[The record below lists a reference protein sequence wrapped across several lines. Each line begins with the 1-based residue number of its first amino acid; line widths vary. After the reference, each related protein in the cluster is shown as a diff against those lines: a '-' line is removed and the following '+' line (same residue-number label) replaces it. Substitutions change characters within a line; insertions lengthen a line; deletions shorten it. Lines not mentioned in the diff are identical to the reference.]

1 MTWTW
6 FVAAATLV
14 STLLWLSAFGWAV
27 AATRPAPLAADGPT
41 MELRPEPPAL
51 VEFLTGGW
59 ESGRGAPRATLLD
72 LAARGFLAL
81 EQTGPDPRD
90 TLVRI
95 RPPRGKPTGA
105 TGTAGATGATGTAA
119 EDLLPYEALVLARV
133 TALASGGVL
142 PVGALARGTEDE
154 DRGWWRAFRRA
165 VAADARSRGLA
176 RDRYPAPLKAGL
188 TLAAVPPGALA
199 AVLFVSLAGPGGW
212 FMSLATGLAVWACGS
227 VLVARLTGERETPAG
242 TGACAHWLGV
252 REWMARDESFPGLP
266 PAAVAVWDRY
276 VAYGAATGVARSA
289 LAVLPLGPRD
299 ERRAWSTYGGGWHEV
314 RLRYAPAPAR
324 ALRPPRDSVRLALR
338 RAGSASIVLLLVA
351 WWHTH
356 PPGEIRLP
364 VPSVPLLVVEL
375 VLLTGVL
382 MGARWLWTGRRPVI
396 PLAAYVYGGLLA
408 FVGSTWGLQAS
419 GSWEVPPQAAWA
431 QLPPVLITGPAL
443 LWYLF
448 LLAAALLDLSR
459 RAWSEGEVVRL
470 RTGKQ
475 VRHLALDPG
484 GRTTVTAWPV
494 RSELYGALREGAVV
508 RVLRGPVLGHVYDVV
523 LVTPSPQG
531 ELFPAADPSELYD
544 AQDSG
549 SGEAPGLPGLTV
561 PSALSTLLRRGDPE
575 EFLPV
580 AEAARILRAELR
592 ASDTL
597 PGLGIRTYVTPD
609 GRTALLLQTASGAL
623 GRRLLATHKRRAA
636 PVGAGEAD
644 VAYARG
650 RRLVLRRGEH
660 VLMLEL
666 PHGADP
672 SALPAL
678 AEAAA
683 RRMVS
688 GSRPR

>member
-6 FVAAATLV
+6 FVAAAVLV
-14 STLLWLSAFGWAV
+14 STLLWLAAVGWAV
-27 AATRPAPLAADGPT
+27 VATRPAPVTGAGPT
-41 MELRPEPPAL
+41 MDLRPEPPAL

-95 RPPRGKPTGA
+95 RPARKEPP
-105 TGTAGATGATGTAA
+105 
-119 EDLLPYEALVLARV
+119 EELLPYEALVLARV
-133 TALASGGVL
+133 TALASTGVL
-142 PVGALARGTEDE
+142 PAGALARGTEDE
-154 DRGWWRAFRRA
+154 DRGWWRAFGRA
-165 VAADARSRGLA
+165 VAADARDRGLA
-176 RDRYPAPLKAGL
+176 RDRYPARLKAGL
-188 TLAAVPPGALA
+188 TLAAVVPAALA
-199 AVLFVSLAGPGGW
+199 AVLFVSLAGYGAWSVSLGIGVGG
-212 FMSLATGLAVWACGS
+212 WACGS
-227 VLVARLTGERETPAG
+227 LLVSRLTGERETPAG
-242 TGACAHWLGV
+242 VEACAHWLGV
-252 REWMARDESFPGLP
+252 REWLARDESFPALP
-266 PAAVAVWDRY
+266 PAAVALWDRY
-276 VAYGAATGVARSA
+276 LAYGAATGVARSA

-324 ALRPPRDSVRLALR
+324 ALRPPRESVRLALR
-338 RAGSASIVLLLVA
+338 RIASASLVLLLVA

-356 PPGEIRLP
+356 PPTEIRLP
-364 VPSVPLLVVEL
+364 VASIALLVAEVA
-375 VLLTGVL
+375 LLIGVL
-382 MGARWLWTGRRPVI
+382 MGSRWLWTGRRPVI

-408 FVGSTWGLQAS
+408 FVAFTGGLQAS
-419 GSWEVPPQAAWA
+419 GHWMLPPQAAWA

-443 LWYLF
+443 LGYLL
-448 LLAAALLDLSR
+448 LLATALLDLSR
-459 RAWSEGEVVRL
+459 RGWTEGEVVRL
-470 RTGKQ
+470 RTGKE

-484 GRTTVTAWPV
+484 GRTAVTAWPV
-494 RSELYGALREGAVV
+494 RPELYEALREGAVV
-508 RVLRGPVLGHVYDVV
+508 RVLRGPVLGHVYEVV
-523 LVTPSPQG
+523 PVTPSPQG
-531 ELFPAADPSELYD
+531 ELFPAADPSELSEVE
-544 AQDSG
+544 DSESE
-549 SGEAPGLPGLTV
+549 SGEATGLPGLTV
-561 PSALSTLLRRGDPE
+561 PSAVSTLLRRGDPA

-580 AEAARILRAELR
+580 AEAARILRVQLR
-592 ASDTL
+592 TSDTL
-597 PGLGIRTYVTPD
+597 PGLGIRTYATPD
-609 GRTALLLQTASGAL
+609 GSTALLLQTASGAL
-623 GRRLLATHKRRAA
+623 GRRLLATHMRRAA

-672 SALPAL
+672 SALPLL

-688 GSRPR
+688 PSP

>member
-6 FVAAATLV
+6 FVAAAALV
-14 STLLWLSAFGWAV
+14 SALLWLSAVGWAV
-27 AATRPAPLAADGPT
+27 AATRPAPVAADGPT

-72 LAARGFLAL
+72 LAGRGFLAL
-81 EQTGPDPRD
+81 EQTGPDPGD

-95 RPPRGKPTGA
+95 RPPRGRD
-105 TGTAGATGATGTAA
+105 AGATA
-119 EDLLPYEALVLARV
+119 EDLLPYEALVLTRV

-142 PVGALARGTEDE
+142 PAGALARGTEDE
-154 DRGWWRAFRRA
+154 DRRWWRAFRRA
-165 VAADARSRGLA
+165 VAADARDRGLA
-176 RDRYPAPLKAGL
+176 RDRYPARLKAAL
-188 TLAAVPPGALA
+188 TLAAVPPAALA
-199 AVLFVSLAGPGGW
+199 GILFLSVAGAGGW
-212 FMSLATGLAVWACGS
+212 FMSLAIGLAVWFFGS
-227 VLVARLTGERETPAG
+227 LLVSRLTGERETPAG
-242 TGACAHWLGV
+242 TEACAHWLGV
-252 REWMARDESFPGLP
+252 REWLARDESFPGLP
-266 PAAVAVWDRY
+266 PAAVTLWDRY
-276 VAYGAATGVARSA
+276 LAYGAATGVARSA

-324 ALRPPRDSVRLALR
+324 TLRPPRESVRLALR

-356 PPGEIRLP
+356 PPTEVRLP
-364 VPSVPLLVVEL
+364 VESVPLLVVEL
-375 VLLTGVL
+375 VLLIGVL

-396 PLAAYVYGGLLA
+396 PLAAYVYGGLLG
-408 FVGSTWGLQAS
+408 FVASTWGLQAS
-419 GSWEVPPQAAWA
+419 GHWAVPAQAAWA
-431 QLPPVLITGPAL
+431 QLPPVLIAGPAL
-443 LWYLF
+443 LGHLF
-448 LLAAALLDLSR
+448 LLATALLDLSR

-470 RTGKQ
+470 RAGKE

-484 GRTTVTAWPV
+484 GRTSVTAWPV
-494 RSELYGALREGAVV
+494 RPELYGALREGAVV
-508 RVLRGPVLGHVYDVV
+508 RVLRGPVLGHVYEVV

-531 ELFPAADPSELYD
+531 ELFPAADPSELSD
-544 AQDSG
+544 AESSGGAG
-549 SGEAPGLPGLTV
+549 SGEGTGLPGPTV
-561 PSALSTLLRRGDPE
+561 PSALSTLLRRGDPA

-580 AEAARILRAELR
+580 TEAARILRARLR
-592 ASDTL
+592 ESDTL

-636 PVGAGEAD
+636 PVGAGGSDEAY
-644 VAYARG
+644 VRG

-666 PHGADP
+666 PHDADP

-688 GSRPR
+688 GPRPR